1 LTVRGFHQK
10 RRVHGLH
17 FHDLRHTFCTNLIL
31 AGADLKN
38 VKEMIGHPDLAMTD
52 RYTHMTGQRKQFWQ
66 DKLAEQYG
74 NGGRSTANE
83 G

>member
-1 LTVRGFHQK
+1 
-10 RRVHGLH
+10 
-17 FHDLRHTFCTNLIL
+17 
-31 AGADLKN
+31 
-38 VKEMIGHPDLAMTD
+38 MIGHPDLAMTD

-66 DKLAEQYG
+66 DKLAEQYE